1 METKGLKILQNIKI
15 RLINMIFTSK
25 SVFEK
30 FKIFL
35 LKMVY
40 NVLINETI
48 VANYEFL
55 CELNIVLKLTCMI
68 PKL

>member
-1 METKGLKILQNIKI
+1 METKGLKILQNINI

-25 SVFEK
+25 SVLEK

-40 NVLINETI
+40 NVLFNETI

-55 CELNIVLKLTCMI
+55 CELDIVLGLTCMI

>member
-1 METKGLKILQNIKI
+1 METKGLKILQNTNIK
-15 RLINMIFTSK
+15 LINMIFTSK
-25 SVFEK
+25 LVIEK

-40 NVLINETI
+40 NASINEII

-55 CELNIVLKLTCMI
+55 CELDIILGLTCMI